1 MIAFRVVYERHYL
14 TKRVIVYAENRN
26 DLLLLF
32 PKDTN
37 FIRIKP
43 LNSWFDRFLRYIQ
56 SMVITERVV
65 QQRLIN
71 LLELLQSCIKEDN
84 LQLDKLLQETV
95 ITPNPILYQ
104 RR

>member
-1 MIAFRVVYERHYL
+1 M
-14 TKRVIVYAENRN
+14 
-26 DLLLLF
+26 LLLLF

-71 LLELLQSCIKEDN
+71 LLELLNLVSKKIIYNWISCCK
-84 LQLDKLLQETV
+84 KV
-95 ITPNPILYQ
+95 ITPKLRYFQYELCLLYLYLRWTQ
-104 RR
+104 FGRRSG